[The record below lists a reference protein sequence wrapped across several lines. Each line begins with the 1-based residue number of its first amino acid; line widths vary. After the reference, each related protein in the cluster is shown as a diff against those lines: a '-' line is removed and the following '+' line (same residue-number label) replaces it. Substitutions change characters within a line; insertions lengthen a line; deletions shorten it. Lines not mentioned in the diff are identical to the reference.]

1 MATKQCNQ
9 CGKSKPLSEYH
20 KKTASKDGKQ
30 DKCKACFKIV
40 NKNFRETKPKY
51 QVDWQRKNAKYW
63 CEYTCDWKRADK
75 NGLVYKITAPDGSTY
90 IGQTKAKLTVRFAY
104 HKAHYNNKNKTKRRL
119 PLLHKSFDNFG
130 IENHKFE
137 LLKDFGNIDRKELLK
152 KEKEYIQHYKG
163 LGLSLNIN

>member
-63 CEYTCDWKRADK
+63 CDYMCGWKRADK
-75 NGLVYKITAPDGSTY
+75 NGLIYKITAPDGMIY
-90 IGQTKAKLTVRFAY
+90 VGQTKTRLGVRFAY
-104 HKAHYNNKNKTKRRL
+104 HKAHYKGRYQKM
-119 PLLHKSFDNFG
+119 PGLHASFDKWG

-152 KEKEYIQHYKG
+152 KEKEYIQYYKG